1 MIWCDWKSWK
11 YVALAWGIA
20 FVYFVCQTTVAISLF
35 LPNEPMPWWRI
46 IKGCFLF
53 CLLWL
58 PTTQF
63 AIAMARRFHLE
74 AKKFLVNLLVHFV
87 TGFVVS
93 VVIHS
98 IGIVAMNWQDI
109 QAGEFTLHN
118 YSVELLMR
126 INLSLLIYL
135 VLIFTT
141 HAFDYRQESQDR
153 LIRELQLQTQLDQTR
168 LNALKIQLQPHFLF
182 NVLNSISVLQHQ
194 DLPGAQKMVHRLGEF
209 LQKILYQSNDL
220 QVRLEQELEWLEC
233 YLDIERIRHR
243 ERLQVTVIASAEAL
257 AVYVPNLIL
266 QPVVEN
272 AVRYAMAGPHP
283 TGEIVIRASLV
294 ENRLQVE
301 VIDNGP
307 GLAVTDLNSSS
318 ARKGIGLA
326 NTKARLEQLYGRD
339 ARLEL
344 LPAAG
349 GGVNATLTLPIQRES
364 EPQFN
369 HFPESV
375 MI

>member
-1 MIWCDWKSWK
+1 MTWCDWKSWK
-11 YVALAWGIA
+11 YVTLAWGIA

-63 AIAMARRFHLE
+63 AIGMARRFHLE
-74 AKKFLVNLLVHFV
+74 GRKFLVYLVVHFV

-98 IGIVAMNWQDI
+98 IGIIAMNWYPI

-118 YSVELLMR
+118 YSIELLMR

-135 VLIFTT
+135 MLVFTT
-141 HAFDYRQESQDR
+141 HAFDYRQESQAR
-153 LIRELQLQTQLDQTR
+153 LIRELQLQTQLDQTK
-168 LNALKIQLQPHFLF
+168 LQALKMQLHPHFLF
-182 NVLNSISVLQHQ
+182 NVLNSISVLQTQ

-209 LQKILYQSNDL
+209 LQKILYQSDSV
-220 QVRLEQELEWLEC
+220 QVRLEQELECLEC

-243 ERLQVTVIASAEAL
+243 DRLVVTVVVSPEAL
-257 AVYVPNLIL
+257 NVYVPSLIL

-272 AVRYAMAGPHP
+272 AVRYAMTGLD
-283 TGEIVIRASLV
+283 TIGEIIIRGKILG
-294 ENRLQVE
+294 NRLQLD

-307 GLAVTDLNSSS
+307 GLTLSNQKSPS

-326 NTKARLEQLYGRD
+326 NTKARLEQLYGRE
-339 ARLEL
+339 ASLEL
-344 LPAAG
+344 VSAAE
-349 GGVNATLTLPIQRES
+349 GGVKVTLTVPIQPEA
-364 EPQFN
+364 ELQFKN
-369 HFPESV
+369 ILESV